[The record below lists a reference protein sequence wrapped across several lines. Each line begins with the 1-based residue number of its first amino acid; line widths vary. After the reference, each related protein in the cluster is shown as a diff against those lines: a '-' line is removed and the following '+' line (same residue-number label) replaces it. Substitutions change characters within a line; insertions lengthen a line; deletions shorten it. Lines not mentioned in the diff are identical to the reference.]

1 VQESLTNAS
10 RYAQGSKVDVRVT
23 RENGRVHIMVR
34 NEAPLL
40 PTIASVG
47 TGSGLA
53 GLRDRVDARGGI
65 ITWGPVGDGG
75 FEVDASWPA
84 GHVPIDDP
92 EGTRRGDEVRP

>member
-1 VQESLTNAS
+1 
-10 RYAQGSKVDVRVT
+10 
-23 RENGRVHIMVR
+23 
-34 NEAPLL
+34 
-40 PTIASVG
+40 
-47 TGSGLA
+47 LA